1 MPQDETAFAQFYAR
15 QVNTVYRICYVKLKN
30 QMDAEDVTQ
39 EVFLRAMQQ
48 PQLWGDDAHAKA
60 WLIVTASNLCKKRCS
75 TGHVPSGKKLK
86 IGRPFSERQNRPRKS
101 PL

>member
-39 EVFLRAMQQ
+39 EVFLRAMQHRSFGETMHTQ
-48 PQLWGDDAHAKA
+48 RRG
-60 WLIVTASNLCKKRCS
+60 
-75 TGHVPSGKKLK
+75 
-86 IGRPFSERQNRPRKS
+86 
-101 PL
+101 

>member
-48 PQLWGDDAHAKA
+48 P
-60 WLIVTASNLCKKRCS
+60 
-75 TGHVPSGKKLK
+75 
-86 IGRPFSERQNRPRKS
+86 
-101 PL
+101 